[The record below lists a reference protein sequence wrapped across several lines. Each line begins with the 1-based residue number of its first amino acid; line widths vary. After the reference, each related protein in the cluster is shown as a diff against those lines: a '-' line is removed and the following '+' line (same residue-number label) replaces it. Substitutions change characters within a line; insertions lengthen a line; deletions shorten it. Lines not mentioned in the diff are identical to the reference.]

1 MPSSTFFIGELIL
14 STNSNI
20 HCVTLLDICCFIQK
34 LFYTFATKYIAAM
47 KPTFFEIILMIILG
61 IISIPLVIYSVVA
74 AFGLSYALFMALFIE
89 PFRKSPK

>member
-1 MPSSTFFIGELIL
+1 
-14 STNSNI
+14 
-20 HCVTLLDICCFIQK
+20 
-34 LFYTFATKYIAAM
+34 M

-74 AFGLSYALFMALFIE
+74 TFGLSYALFMTLFIE